1 MGFPDGSAGKEST
14 CNAGNMGS
22 MPESG
27 RSPGGGNDNP
37 PQYSCL
43 ENPMDRGG
51 WWATVRGIA
60 KSQTRLSRSMDGP
73 LWVKPAQ
80 PPLPSAGRWRTCSSE
95 WKRSPSP
102 RETGGNG
109 QRPPN
114 FPLGLHPRL
123 RPQRE
128 NHHEVQA
135 ATLSHVGEGHGDG
148 EVDKLRKS
156 QRSYSGMWEGAH
168 HERLGH
174 QKSNGSAPGAPEGP
188 CFLVSSWVGWTQGIY
203 RAGPEGMVAGLPVP
217 SFLGSIPKGVP
228 WALRSS

>member
-1 MGFPDGSAGKEST
+1 
-14 CNAGNMGS
+14 
-22 MPESG
+22 
-27 RSPGGGNDNP
+27 
-37 PQYSCL
+37 
-43 ENPMDRGG
+43 MDRGA
-51 WWATVRGIA
+51 WWATVQGVA

-80 PPLPSAGRWRTCSSE
+80 PPLPPPQEGRGPAV
-95 WKRSPSP
+95 PSGRGVHHQGRP
-102 RETGGNG
+102 GGNG

-123 RPQRE
+123 SPQRE
-128 NHHEVQA
+128 NHNEVQA
-135 ATLSHVGEGHGDG
+135 ATLSHVGGGRGDR

-156 QRSYSGMWEGAH
+156 HRSYPGSVGRGPSRVTGHTLGAWGGAH

-188 CFLVSSWVGWTQGIY
+188 CFLVSSWVGCTRGLH

-217 SFLGSIPKGVP
+217 SFLAVSLKVFPGPSVHLEFQLKLWLGIVCV
-228 WALRSS
+228 